1 MAEMKRSSGYGK
13 RTGGSKGPRKGTGRP
28 RFRRDED
35 MQIAGACR
43 FCTEKIVDIDYK
55 DVARLKRYITEKGK
69 IISSR
74 TTGTC
79 AKHQRQLANAVKRAR
94 YIAILSYVGE

>member
-13 RTGGSKGPRKGTGRP
+13 RTGSSKGPRKGTGRP

-35 MQIAGACR
+35 QVPGSCR
-43 FCTEKIVDIDYK
+43 FCAEKLSEIDYK
-55 DVARLKRYITEKGK
+55 DVIRLKRYITEKGK
-69 IISSR
+69 IVSSR

-79 AKHQRQLANAVKRAR
+79 AKHQRQLARAIKRAR